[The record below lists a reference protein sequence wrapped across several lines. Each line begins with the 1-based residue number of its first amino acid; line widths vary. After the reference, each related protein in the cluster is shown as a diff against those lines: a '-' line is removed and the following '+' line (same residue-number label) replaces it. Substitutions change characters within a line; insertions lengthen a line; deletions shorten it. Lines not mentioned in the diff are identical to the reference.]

1 MISSDIFEWSK
12 LQVLV
17 HKGTQLK
24 KGQKKVNEMQR
35 KRKKVEGEG
44 KRSKL
49 IQTSQK

>member
-24 KGQKKVNEMQR
+24 KGKKKVSKMQR
-35 KRKKVEGEG
+35 KRKK
-44 KRSKL
+44 
-49 IQTSQK
+49 